1 MYFLDKHDA
10 IISQN
15 DEKNYKLNKILHDK
29 KIIKF
34 KRLHIDDL
42 ESSTST
48 VRKLTIK
55 IEEEPHSYTVE
66 LDINQSLS
74 EVRKQLLDQ
83 YKQNKIGSIRLY
95 KNMHFVSED
104 GGMISQDAENN
115 FMLNKILYDG
125 KIIKIKRLRSLEN
138 IDDSEVI
145 ELCQLE
151 YGIKISN
158 DGHVIPHKK
167 ALEFIEPCELH
178 VVELLQPTANIY
190 KKDEKIKRETI
201 REIICQKNL
210 ITKMNVSPDLP
221 WSSISAGLDVLQ
233 RESTQEYVS
242 FDVKLRGRAKVVMT
256 NKVQSTQDFKIAVE
270 NALDSNNPID
280 ELKNICDT
288 YGEFWAREVILG
300 GIIVRED
307 IVEISKQ
314 AKEKAVDIKYSESN
328 DKKINTKNKETGVKS
343 IYIGGDTDVANKDL
357 EKWDKSLEDYT
368 KWKIVEFRDVVS
380 IFEILDSNLRR
391 RVLGILGER
400 IVYAKVDQRN
410 LTFSNQKPYI
420 HELDVPEK
428 YKGKLDDYKI
438 FASIISE
445 KKGTF
450 FVRVVYKV
458 DSADLLIHQFG
469 KDSRLEYSLKIVW
482 IIIGIPNDFNLFD
495 LKDFNMSEL
504 EIKLSGQVSSNK
516 LQEIHDLYDKYDGDT
531 YPIVTCALKDSERDL
546 HDLKIVTGIHF
557 YRTNDNHLNM
567 CVHNYDLENKR
578 EIIEKNLSVQY
589 WLVLHYY
596 LYIYY
601 ARYT

>member
-1 MYFLDKHDA
+1 
-10 IISQN
+10 
-15 DEKNYKLNKILHDK
+15 
-29 KIIKF
+29 
-34 KRLHIDDL
+34 
-42 ESSTST
+42 
-48 VRKLTIK
+48 
-55 IEEEPHSYTVE
+55 
-66 LDINQSLS
+66 
-74 EVRKQLLDQ
+74 
-83 YKQNKIGSIRLY
+83 
-95 KNMHFVSED
+95 
-104 GGMISQDAENN
+104 
-115 FMLNKILYDG
+115 
-125 KIIKIKRLRSLEN
+125 
-138 IDDSEVI
+138 
-145 ELCQLE
+145 
-151 YGIKISN
+151 
-158 DGHVIPHKK
+158 
-167 ALEFIEPCELH
+167 
-178 VVELLQPTANIY
+178 
-190 KKDEKIKRETI
+190 
-201 REIICQKNL
+201 
-210 ITKMNVSPDLP
+210 
-221 WSSISAGLDVLQ
+221 
-233 RESTQEYVS
+233 
-242 FDVKLRGRAKVVMT
+242 
-256 NKVQSTQDFKIAVE
+256 
-270 NALDSNNPID
+270 
-280 ELKNICDT
+280 
-288 YGEFWAREVILG
+288 
-300 GIIVRED
+300 
-307 IVEISKQ
+307 
-314 AKEKAVDIKYSESN
+314 
-328 DKKINTKNKETGVKS
+328 TGVKS

-589 WLVLHYY
+589 CIVHCGHDFVAQGTLDNSFIKGGKKRKKTTWKCNQPAFTSLFHTSCISGGLKITPDNAVFKSFRDGISFDKNEVPALHY
-596 LYIYY
+596 I
-601 ARYT
+601 